1 MIIEASEL
9 SVRIDTGANAPGSIL
24 ERFEGDTWQ
33 PYLVEGKSLT
43 WPVKIDTLPPDE
55 YRAVNKR

>member
-24 ERFEGDTWQ
+24 ERFEGG
-33 PYLVEGKSLT
+33 YLAALLGGRQVANVAGQ
-43 WPVKIDTLPPDE
+43 D
-55 YRAVNKR
+55 RHAAAG